1 MDALSSS
8 SELCTWFDA
17 GEVLE
22 YGRTLTKDEV
32 LACGE
37 SPTVLKV
44 LDFKLMAKVG
54 RDVSESGP
62 PISKGFPMI
71 KRSLRIWG
79 RRTDNECSP
88 VMVPLRVD
96 NLSTEHT
103 CR

>member
-22 YGRTLTKDEV
+22 YGRSLTKDEV

-44 LDFKLMAKVG
+44 LGLLTAKVG

-71 KRSLRIWG
+71 KRSLRI
-79 RRTDNECSP
+79 
-88 VMVPLRVD
+88 
-96 NLSTEHT
+96 
-103 CR
+103 